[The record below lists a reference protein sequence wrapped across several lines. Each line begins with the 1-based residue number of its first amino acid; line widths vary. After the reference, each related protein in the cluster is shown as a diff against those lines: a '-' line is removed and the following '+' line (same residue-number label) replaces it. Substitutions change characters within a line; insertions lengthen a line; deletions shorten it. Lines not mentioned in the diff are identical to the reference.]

1 MDQHGCGPCGP
12 GLCPL
17 TCFCMTALARMLV
30 SSSGLSQYLGQ
41 GLTLKR
47 ARERLFGG
55 TELTVL
61 TLLRAGC
68 YKALLPRLLES
79 GQGRLGSTPSRCV
92 RVTLGWLHA
101 LAQPLTPIL
110 DGGVG
115 SKDVPADLRFFEVLA
130 SVLTFQPA

>member
-1 MDQHGCGPCGP
+1 
-12 GLCPL
+12 
-17 TCFCMTALARMLV
+17 MTALARMLV

-68 YKALLPRLLES
+68 YKAVLPELSES
-79 GQGRLGSTPSRCV
+79 GQGGWSPPLAAAFVWLWDGSMPGS
-92 RVTLGWLHA
+92 A
-101 LAQPLTPIL
+101 L
-110 DGGVG
+110 
-115 SKDVPADLRFFEVLA
+115 
-130 SVLTFQPA
+130 